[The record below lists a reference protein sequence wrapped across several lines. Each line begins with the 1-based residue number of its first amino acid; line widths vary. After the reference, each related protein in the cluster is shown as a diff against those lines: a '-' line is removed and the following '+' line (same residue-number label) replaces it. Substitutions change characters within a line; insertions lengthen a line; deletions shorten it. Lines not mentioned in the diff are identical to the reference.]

1 MYKVFVVDDEI
12 AIREGIRDNVRWD
25 NTDFI
30 LAGEAPDGEIAI
42 PLIQEIKPDILVTDI
57 KMPFMDGLQL
67 SRIIRKSMPWIKI
80 IILSGYDEF
89 DFAREAISIG
99 VNEYMLKPVS
109 SSDLT
114 EVLNKVAFQIEQEK
128 KEREDA
134 EKLRKQV
141 ESNEPLFRNEFLN
154 KLVMG
159 GVPPIEVIDSCSR
172 YGINIMSKFYLTLII
187 VFDTAEP
194 GVQNNVYSE
203 QLKLEALTDSLLGQN
218 SDVIR
223 FKRNH
228 NEGILIIRGDN
239 KSALEETAY
248 SLAQAIKHEIE
259 RNTAFKATISIGS
272 VKERIQGISQSYRDA
287 EFVKNHKS
295 IYGKNKILGINDIK
309 LSSSTKKEFVKIDKN
324 DVGDFVKCGSKSDIE
339 KFVNGYLKNLNDIE
353 MKSLIYVYYIFMDI
367 VMKVSRFV
375 GDLGGDIEKIIPE
388 VANLEVTA
396 SSIDSI
402 IKFKALAE
410 SILIR
415 VLEYRDSKV
424 ENKYNKVINKA
435 REFINNNYSDPN
447 ISLNSVAANVNLSPT
462 HFSTIFSQETGENFI
477 EYLTKVRM
485 KKAMEYLRTTTQKS
499 VEIAYNVG
507 YNDPHYFSYLF
518 KKVVGITP
526 KEFRNEA

>member
-12 AIREGIRDNVRWD
+12 AIREGIRDNVRWE
-25 NTDFI
+25 NTNFI
-30 LAGEAPDGEIAI
+30 LSGEAPDGEIAL

-99 VNEYMLKPVS
+99 INEYMLKPVS
-109 SSDLT
+109 SSDLI

-141 ESNEPLFRNEFLN
+141 ESNVPLFRNEFLN

-159 GVPPIEVIDSCSR
+159 GVPPVEVIDSCSR
-172 YGINIMSKFYLTLII
+172 YGINIMSKYYLAAII
-187 VFDTAEP
+187 EFDAAEA
-194 GVQNNVYSE
+194 GIQNNLYSE
-203 QLKLEALTDSLLGQN
+203 QLKLEALTDSLFAQN
-218 SDVIR
+218 PDVIR

-228 NEGILIIRGDN
+228 NEGILIIKGDN
-239 KSALEETAY
+239 QSSLEETAY
-248 SLAQAIKHEIE
+248 SMAQAIKHEIE
-259 RNTAFKATISIGS
+259 RNTTFKVTISIGS
-272 VKERIQGISQSYRDA
+272 VRERLQGISQSYRDA
-287 EFVKNHKS
+287 ELVKKQKS
-295 IYGKNKILGINDIK
+295 IYGKNKIIGINDIK
-309 LSSSTKKEFVKIDKN
+309 VSSAAKKEFVKIDKSN
-324 DVGDFVKCGSKSDIE
+324 VSDFIKCGSKSDIE
-339 KFVNGYLKNLNDIE
+339 KFVEGYIKNLDDME

-375 GDLGGDIEKIIPE
+375 NDFGGDIESLIPE
-388 VANLEVTA
+388 VVSLETTVA
-396 SSIDSI
+396 SIDSI
-402 IKFKALAE
+402 GKFKFLAE
-410 SILIR
+410 SILTR
-415 VLEYRDSKV
+415 VLEFRDSRV
-424 ENKYNKVINKA
+424 ENKYMKIINKA
-435 REFINNNYSDPN
+435 REFINSNYSDPN
-447 ISLNSVAANVNLSPT
+447 ISLNTVAANVNLSPT

-485 KKAMEYLRTTTQKS
+485 KKAMEYLKTTTQKS

-507 YNDPHYFSYLF
+507 YNDPHYFSYIF

-526 KEFRNEA
+526 KEFRSET